1 MPLLNSSNRVI
12 PRWRRKNNRD
22 LCWRHRHTSFI
33 LNLFSPERERGR
45 RMAWLF
51 MPILRSGLRTF
62 NESAEER
69 EEIEELPYRCM
80 RGKDEVRQTDIDWT
94 FFHRP
99 VTLRDRT
106 ERGKRVGKGDEEQVS
121 ETTSGEANFSSRF
134 SRIILGKKGLSIEKF
149 LDGWCAYFV
158 ALHVKRLWK
167 GRRSPFRAPA
177 SKGIWILA
185 VSSNLYVPRWNV
197 PCVLLRTE
205 HKAHR
210 GTR

>member
-1 MPLLNSSNRVI
+1 MTS
-12 PRWRRKNNRD
+12 RKNNRD

-33 LNLFSPERERGR
+33 LNLFSPEGERERG
-45 RMAWLF
+45 MAWLF

-62 NESAEER
+62 NESVEER
-69 EEIEELPYRCM
+69 GD
-80 RGKDEVRQTDIDWT
+80 RGSSISAVYAGQGRGAANRYWLDVLSSSSDFARQ
-94 FFHRP
+94 
-99 VTLRDRT
+99 
-106 ERGKRVGKGDEEQVS
+106 ERGGGEGVERGTREVS

-134 SRIILGKKGLSIEKF
+134 SRIILEKKGLSIQSFPTAGARISSRFTWSGFERG
-149 LDGWCAYFV
+149 DGRPSG
-158 ALHVKRLWK
+158 L
-167 GRRSPFRAPA
+167 PA
-177 SKGIWILA
+177 SKGIWILV